1 MSNLSNKNVLL
12 GISGSIA
19 AYKSAEL
26 IRRLQD
32 SGATVRVVMTKS
44 ATEFITPLTMQAL
57 SQNPVHTEL
66 LDEVSESAMGH
77 IELARWAD
85 FLIIA
90 PASANLIAELTHGRS
105 DNLLTAIC
113 LATSS
118 DILLAPA
125 MNQRM
130 WLNPATQE
138 NVALLKSRG
147 YYISTP
153 EDGDQACGETG
164 PGRMAEPNQIISLTN
179 TLFQSDLLTGTNI
192 LITAGPTRE
201 PLDPVR
207 YLTNHSSGKMGFAL
221 AEAACSA
228 GAKVTLVAGP
238 VNLQTP
244 RYVVRYDVET
254 AQDMLETCLEHAP
267 SADIFIGC
275 AAVSDYRPKY
285 RNSEK
290 IKKTD
295 EFFKLELIRNP
306 DIVSH
311 VAGKFERMFCL
322 GFAAET
328 HHVLENA
335 RQKLL
340 TKKLDLL
347 VANDVSNPEIGFDS
361 DLNEVSLIWHK
372 GEEKLQQATKT
383 VIAKQII
390 NRLAALYIDSRN

>member
-66 LDEVSESAMGH
+66 LDEVSENAMGH

-85 FLIIA
+85 FLIVA
-90 PASANLIAELTHGRS
+90 PASANLIANLTHGRS

-138 NVALLKSRG
+138 NVAILKSRG

-164 PGRMAEPNQIISLTN
+164 PG
-179 TLFQSDLLTGTNI
+179 
-192 LITAGPTRE
+192 
-201 PLDPVR
+201 
-207 YLTNHSSGKMGFAL
+207 
-221 AEAACSA
+221 
-228 GAKVTLVAGP
+228 
-238 VNLQTP
+238 
-244 RYVVRYDVET
+244 
-254 AQDMLETCLEHAP
+254 
-267 SADIFIGC
+267 
-275 AAVSDYRPKY
+275 
-285 RNSEK
+285 
-290 IKKTD
+290 
-295 EFFKLELIRNP
+295 
-306 DIVSH
+306 
-311 VAGKFERMFCL
+311 
-322 GFAAET
+322 
-328 HHVLENA
+328 
-335 RQKLL
+335 
-340 TKKLDLL
+340 
-347 VANDVSNPEIGFDS
+347 
-361 DLNEVSLIWHK
+361 
-372 GEEKLQQATKT
+372 
-383 VIAKQII
+383 
-390 NRLAALYIDSRN
+390 

>member
-85 FLIIA
+85 FLIVA

-130 WLNPATQE
+130 WLNPATKE

-228 GAKVTLVAGP
+228 GAKVTLVTGP

-306 DIVSH
+306 DVVSH

>member
-44 ATEFITPLTMQAL
+44 STEFITPLTMQAL
-57 SQNPVHTEL
+57 SQHPVHTEL
-66 LDEVSESAMGH
+66 LDEVSESAMSH

-85 FLIIA
+85 FLIVA

-125 MNQRM
+125 MNQQM

-138 NVALLKSRG
+138 NVAILKSRG
-147 YYISTP
+147 YYISIP

-164 PGRMAEPNQIISLTN
+164 PGRMAEPIQIISLTN
-179 TLFQSDLLTGTNI
+179 TLFQSGLLTGTNI

-207 YLTNHSSGKMGFAL
+207 YLTNYSSGKMGFAL

-244 RYVVRYDVET
+244 RYVVRYEAET

-267 SADIFIGC
+267 FADIFIGC

-295 EFFKLELIRNP
+295 ELLKLELIRNP

-311 VAGKFERMFCL
+311 ISGKFERMFCL

-361 DLNEVSLIWHK
+361 NLNEVSLIWHK
-372 GEEKLQQATKT
+372 GEEKLQRASKT

>member
-44 ATEFITPLTMQAL
+44 AAEFITPLTMQAL

-85 FLIIA
+85 FLIVA

-138 NVALLKSRG
+138 NVAILKSRG

-153 EDGDQACGETG
+153 EDGNQACGETG
-164 PGRMAEPNQIISLTN
+164 PGRMTEPNQIISLTN

-254 AQDMLETCLEHAP
+254 AQDMLDTCLEHAP

-306 DIVSH
+306 DVVSH

-372 GEEKLQQATKT
+372 GEEKLQQASKT

>member
-1 MSNLSNKNVLL
+1 MSNLSNKNVVL

-85 FLIIA
+85 FLIVA

-118 DILLAPA
+118 EILLAPA

-254 AQDMLETCLEHAP
+254 AQDMLEACLEHAP
-267 SADIFIGC
+267 SANIFIGC

-285 RNSEK
+285 RNPEK
-290 IKKTD
+290 IKKTS
-295 EFFKLELIRNP
+295 ELLKLELVRNP
-306 DIVSH
+306 DVLSH
-311 VAGKFERMFCL
+311 IAGKFEQIFCL

-328 HHVLENA
+328 HNVLENA

-372 GEEKLQQATKT
+372 GEEKLQQASKT

>member
-32 SGATVRVVMTKS
+32 FGATVRVVMTKS
-44 ATEFITPLTMQAL
+44 SMEFITPLTMQAL
-57 SQNPVHTEL
+57 SKNPVHTEL
-66 LDEVSESAMGH
+66 LDEASESAMSH

-85 FLIIA
+85 FLIAA
-90 PASANLIAELTHGRS
+90 PASANLIAKLTHGRS

-125 MNQRM
+125 MNQQM
-130 WLNPATQE
+130 WLNTATQE
-138 NVALLKSRG
+138 NIAILRSRG
-147 YYISTP
+147 YCISTP

-164 PGRMAEPNQIISLTN
+164 PGRMAEPGQIISLTN
-179 TLFQSDLLTGTNI
+179 TLFQSGLLAGTNM

-228 GAKVTLVAGP
+228 GAKVTLVTGP

-244 RYVVRYDVET
+244 RYVARYDVET
-254 AQDMLETCLEHAP
+254 AQDMLKACLEHAT

-285 RNSEK
+285 RNPEK
-290 IKKTD
+290 IKKSG
-295 EFFKLELIRNP
+295 ELLKLELVRNP
-306 DIVSH
+306 DVLSH
-311 VAGKFERMFCL
+311 IAGKFEQIFCL

-340 TKKLDLL
+340 TKKLGLI

-361 DLNEVSLIWHK
+361 DLNEVSLIWHT
-372 GEEKLQQATKT
+372 GEEKLPQASKT

-390 NRLAALYIDSRN
+390 DRLASLYIDTRN

>member
-85 FLIIA
+85 FLIVA

-228 GAKVTLVAGP
+228 GAKVTLVTGP

-275 AAVSDYRPKY
+275 AAISDYRPKY

-306 DIVSH
+306 DVVSH

-372 GEEKLQQATKT
+372 GEEKLQQASKT

>member
-138 NVALLKSRG
+138 NIALLKSRG

-295 EFFKLELIRNP
+295 ELLKLELIRNP

-311 VAGKFERMFCL
+311 IAGKFERMFCL

-372 GEEKLQQATKT
+372 GEEKLQQASKT

>member
-57 SQNPVHTEL
+57 SKNPVHTEL
-66 LDEVSESAMGH
+66 LDEVSENAMGH

-85 FLIIA
+85 FLIVA

-267 SADIFIGC
+267 FADIFIGC

-306 DIVSH
+306 DVVSN
-311 VAGKFERMFCL
+311 VAGKFERIFCL

-372 GEEKLQQATKT
+372 GEEKLQQASKT

>member
-66 LDEVSESAMGH
+66 LDEVSESVMGH

-85 FLIIA
+85 FLIVA

-228 GAKVTLVAGP
+228 GAKVTLVTGP

-306 DIVSH
+306 DVVSH

-372 GEEKLQQATKT
+372 GEEKLQQASKT

>member
-85 FLIIA
+85 FLIVA

-228 GAKVTLVAGP
+228 GAKVTLVTGP

-275 AAVSDYRPKY
+275 AAISDYRPKY

-306 DIVSH
+306 DVVSH

>member
-66 LDEVSESAMGH
+66 LDEVSENAMGH

-85 FLIIA
+85 FLIVA

-118 DILLAPA
+118 NILLAPA

-138 NVALLKSRG
+138 NIAILKSRG
-147 YYISTP
+147 YYILTP

-179 TLFQSDLLTGTNI
+179 TLFQSDLLTGTSI

-207 YLTNHSSGKMGFAL
+207 YLTNYSSGKMGFAL

-254 AQDMLETCLEHAP
+254 AQDMLETCLEHAS

-295 EFFKLELIRNP
+295 ELLKLELIRNP

-311 VAGKFERMFCL
+311 IAGKFKRMFCL

-328 HHVLENA
+328 HHILENA
-335 RQKLL
+335 RQKLF

-361 DLNEVSLIWHK
+361 DFNEVSLIWQT
-372 GEEKLQQATKT
+372 GEENLQQASKA
-383 VIAKQII
+383 VIANQII
-390 NRLAALYIDSRN
+390 NRLAALYIDTQN

>member
-1 MSNLSNKNVLL
+1 
-12 GISGSIA
+12 
-19 AYKSAEL
+19 
-26 IRRLQD
+26 
-32 SGATVRVVMTKS
+32 
-44 ATEFITPLTMQAL
+44 MQAL

-85 FLIIA
+85 FLIVA

-244 RYVVRYDVET
+244 RYVVRHDVET

-306 DIVSH
+306 DVVSH

>member
-85 FLIIA
+85 FLIVA

-138 NVALLKSRG
+138 NVAILKSRG

-164 PGRMAEPNQIISLTN
+164 PGRMAEPIQIISLTN

-244 RYVVRYDVET
+244 RYVVRYEVET

-295 EFFKLELIRNP
+295 ELLKLELIRNP
-306 DIVSH
+306 DVVSH
-311 VAGKFERMFCL
+311 IAGKFERMFCL

-335 RQKLL
+335 RQKIL

-372 GEEKLQQATKT
+372 GEEKLQQASKT

-390 NRLAALYIDSRN
+390 NRLAALYKDSQN

>member
-85 FLIIA
+85 FLIVA

-228 GAKVTLVAGP
+228 GAKVTLVTGP

-306 DIVSH
+306 DVVSH

>member
-66 LDEVSESAMGH
+66 LDEVSESAMSH

-85 FLIIA
+85 FLIVA
-90 PASANLIAELTHGRS
+90 PASANLIADLTHGCS

-221 AEAACSA
+221 AEAACST

-267 SADIFIGC
+267 FADIFIGC

-306 DIVSH
+306 DVVSH

-372 GEEKLQQATKT
+372 GEEKLQQASKT